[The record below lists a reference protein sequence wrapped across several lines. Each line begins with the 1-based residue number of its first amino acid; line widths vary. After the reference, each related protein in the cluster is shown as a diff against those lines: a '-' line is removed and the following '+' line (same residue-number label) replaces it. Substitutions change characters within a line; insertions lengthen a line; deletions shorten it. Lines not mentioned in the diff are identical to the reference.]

1 MRHIRSLLVLVA
13 ALALVLAASSA
24 QAAEKG
30 KAKHHGHAVRGVV
43 TMVSPDGK
51 SVTIKVTQHHK
62 KGAAATAAP
71 TEATEKTFAIKGETK
86 YFFVS
91 GRKGKA
97 KKGEAKAVVKKGE
110 NMKPATL
117 ADVKP
122 GEHVVVVAIKGDAKI
137 AKVILIREKKAKKP
151 VA

>member
-1 MRHIRSLLVLVA
+1 MRPIRSLLVLVA

-43 TMVSPDGK
+43 TAVSTN
-51 SVTIKVTQHHK
+51 SVTIKVAQHHK

-71 TEATEKTFAIKGETK
+71 TEATEMTFAINGETK

-91 GRKGKA
+91 GKKG
-97 KKGEAKAVVKKGE
+97 KKGEAKAEVKKGE
-110 NMKPATL
+110 NMKPATF
-117 ADVKP
+117 ADVKQ
-122 GEHVVVVAIKGDAKI
+122 GEHVVVVAIKGDAKNPV
-137 AKVILIREKKAKKP
+137 AKVILIREKKEKKP
-151 VA
+151 TA